1 LAPICPHSSQFP
13 RVSYQ
18 AQSSPKE
25 SVQLGTS
32 EQSLVGGVGE
42 GGEGDGGVGG
52 GSVGGVG
59 ALPQKLGLGLL
70 WLLQIVDLIQTDW
83 FEILEYTPG
92 EPAWAQPKPQ
102 LTTPARTLLS
112 TSYSGPPLSP
122 WQLSW
127 FRSTKSS
134 CEFCR
139 FVLIQYI
146 YSHTHLPAAHIILLV
161 IPPL

>member
-1 LAPICPHSSQFP
+1 MGLGAGPSFDPPPHTQQASLATICPHSSQFP

-92 EPAWAQPKPQ
+92 EPA
-102 LTTPARTLLS
+102 
-112 TSYSGPPLSP
+112 
-122 WQLSW
+122 
-127 FRSTKSS
+127 
-134 CEFCR
+134 
-139 FVLIQYI
+139 
-146 YSHTHLPAAHIILLV
+146 
-161 IPPL
+161 